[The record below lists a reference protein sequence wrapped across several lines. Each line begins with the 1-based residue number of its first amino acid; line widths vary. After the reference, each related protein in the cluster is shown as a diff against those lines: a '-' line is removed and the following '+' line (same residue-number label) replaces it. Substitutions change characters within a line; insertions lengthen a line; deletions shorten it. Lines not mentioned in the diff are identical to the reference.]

1 MRTAG
6 CDRARLTTARCEAA
20 RDAETGAGAA
30 DHGRAP
36 RPPGRGALH
45 GADGRELPGLDRG
58 HLLGIR
64 EDHRTR
70 TEDRSG
76 GPGGIVHGLE
86 PFGPPTEA
94 WSRDLGQVMLIPQLV
109 AEIVAGVDE
118 ELPAVDP
125 AEPVARRDA
134 VLDALPAAEAR
145 TDL

>member
-1 MRTAG
+1 VLRDHRAGVRSAVLTVVSCPASTAVT
-6 CDRARLTTARCEAA
+6 CS
-20 RDAETGAGAA
+20 
-30 DHGRAP
+30 
-36 RPPGRGALH
+36 
-45 GADGRELPGLDRG
+45 
-58 HLLGIR
+58 GIR